1 MKAQKDHDSAT
12 HAPTPW
18 LLAGLSIYSEPVK
31 KSFGGPERIYL
42 NPVCC
47 VYSGETEEAEWT
59 EKAHGADHY
68 NERLPGYAEAAANAE
83 FIVRAVNSHAALVA
97 ALEEISAR
105 VPFAGLVVAG
115 LATHGTKPKHT
126 LGECMEIAAAALALA
141 RGNQ

>member
-1 MKAQKDHDSAT
+1 MKAQTNQDSAT

-47 VYSGETEEAEWT
+47 VDSGETEEAEWT
-59 EKAHGADHY
+59 EKAHGADY
-68 NERLPGYAEAAANAE
+68 NERLPGYAEAAANAAL
-83 FIVRAVNSHAALVA
+83 IVRAVNSHAALVKALCSMLA
-97 ALEEISAR
+97 AWPGDRFEQVPTGNGFEWEEI
-105 VPFAGLVVAG
+105 P
-115 LATHGTKPKHT
+115 
-126 LGECMEIAAAALALA
+126 EISRAKAALALA